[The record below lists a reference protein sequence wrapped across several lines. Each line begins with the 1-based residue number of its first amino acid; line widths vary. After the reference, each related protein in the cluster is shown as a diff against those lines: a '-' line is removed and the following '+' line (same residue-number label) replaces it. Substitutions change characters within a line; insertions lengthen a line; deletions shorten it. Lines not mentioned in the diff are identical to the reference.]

1 MKANLMK
8 RAHQIAKNLEGDY
21 RARMSLALRQAW
33 KEVKKVNKKVELV
46 RLTGTEKQI
55 AWAED
60 IRKANI
66 SHLQDCLKDF
76 ELRAARGDDFPEI
89 RATLQKAIEGLMTQ
103 PTEAKWWIEHK
114 RVAWAIEQRI
124 ILAHKNQ

>member
-1 MKANLMK
+1 MRRNVMM
-8 RAHQIAKNLEGDY
+8 RAHQIAKGLEGDY

-33 KEVKKVNKKVELV
+33 KEAKKVELV
-46 RLTGTEKQI
+46 KLTGTEKQI
-55 AWAED
+55 AWAEE

-66 SHLQDCLKDF
+66 SHLQDSLKDF

-89 RATLQKAIEGLMTQ
+89 RAALQKAIEGLMTQ

-114 RVAWAIEQRI
+114 RVARAIEQRI
-124 ILAHKNQ
+124 ILSYKNKNQ

>member
-1 MKANLMK
+1 MRRNIMK

-33 KEVKKVNKKVELV
+33 KEVKKVDKKVELV

-66 SHLQDCLKDF
+66 SHLQDCLQGF

-89 RATLQKAIEGLMTQ
+89 RAALQKAIDGLMTQ
-103 PTEAKWWIEHK
+103 PTEAKWWIEHR

>member
-1 MKANLMK
+1 MK
-8 RAHQIAKNLEGDY
+8 RNVMKKAHQIAKGLEGDY
-21 RARMSLALRQAW
+21 RIRMSLALRQAW
-33 KEVKKVNKKVELV
+33 KEVKKVELV
-46 RLTGTEKQI
+46 KLTGTEKQI
-55 AWAED
+55 AWAEE

-66 SHLQDCLKDF
+66 SHLQDCLNNF

-89 RATLQKAIEGLMTQ
+89 RAALQKAIEGLMTQ
-103 PTEAKWWIEHK
+103 PTEAKWWIEHR

>member
-1 MKANLMK
+1 MKKNVMK
-8 RAHQIAKNLEGDY
+8 RAHQIAKGLEGDY
-21 RARMSLALRQAW
+21 RARMSIALRQAW
-33 KEVKKVNKKVELV
+33 KEVKKVEKVELV
-46 RLTGTEKQI
+46 KLTGTEKQI
-55 AWAED
+55 AWAEE

-66 SHLQDCLKDF
+66 SHLQDSLKDF

-89 RATLQKAIEGLMTQ
+89 RAALQKAIEGLMTQ

-124 ILAHKNQ
+124 ILSYKNQ

>member
-1 MKANLMK
+1 MK

-33 KEVKKVNKKVELV
+33 KEVKKVDKKVELV

-66 SHLQDCLKDF
+66 SHLQDCLQGF

-89 RATLQKAIEGLMTQ
+89 RATLQKAIDGLMTQ
-103 PTEAKWWIEHK
+103 PTEAKWWIEHR

>member
-1 MKANLMK
+1 MRRNIMK

-33 KEVKKVNKKVELV
+33 KEVKKVDKKVELV

-66 SHLQDCLKDF
+66 SHSQDCLQGF

-89 RATLQKAIEGLMTQ
+89 RAALQKAIDGLMTQ
-103 PTEAKWWIEHK
+103 PTEAKWWIEHR

>member
-1 MKANLMK
+1 MKRNLMK
-8 RAHQIAKNLEGDY
+8 RAHEIARSLEGDY

-33 KEVKKVNKKVELV
+33 KEVKEVELV
-46 RLTGTEKQI
+46 KLTGTEKQI

-89 RATLQKAIEGLMTQ
+89 RAALQKAIEGLMTQ

-124 ILAHKNQ
+124 ILSYKNKNQ

>member
-1 MKANLMK
+1 MKRNIMR

-33 KEVKKVNKKVELV
+33 KEVKKVELV
-46 RLTGTEKQI
+46 KLTGTEKQI
-55 AWAED
+55 AWAEE

-66 SHLQDCLKDF
+66 SHLQDCLEGF

-124 ILAHKNQ
+124 ILSYKKQYL